1 MLIQSHSLKAR
12 ACVRVHHER
21 AYDYDDQTGLYL
33 YKQAD
38 EDEEVGNL
46 VTDAGR
52 VVLHTFIY
60 GSSAQRTSA
69 GLGTGMYW
77 IGLSDDASAP
87 AAGDTSLASE
97 LTADGLARADAS
109 TTGTITL
116 PTGSGT
122 ITTISNQFTYTGA
135 SQGVQK
141 TALFDDAGPPVNGNM
156 AHEIQFTQRTL
167 FTNDTLTLTFSIT
180 LT

>member
-1 MLIQSHSLKAR
+1 MYINIPQLSAKSR
-12 ACVRVHHER
+12 VTVHHER
-21 AYDYDDQTGLYL
+21 AVDFDEKTGLWL
-33 YKQAD
+33 YEQVD
-38 EDEEVGNL
+38 EDEVADNI

-52 VVLHTFIY
+52 VTLHTFIY
-60 GSSAQRTSA
+60 GKAADRV
-69 GLGTGMYW
+69 GLGAGMHF
-77 IGLSDDASAP
+77 IGISNDATAP
-87 AAGDTSLASE
+87 AAGDTTLASE
-97 LTADGLARADAS
+97 LSADGLGRAE
-109 TTGTITL
+109 GTVTL

-122 ITTISNQFTYTGA
+122 ITTVSNQFTYTGGG

-141 TALFDDAGPPVNGNM
+141 TALFDASSSGNM

>member
-1 MLIQSHSLKAR
+1 MLIQHQFKAR
-12 ACVRVHHER
+12 ARLVVHQER
-21 AYDYDDQTGLYL
+21 PAFDEKSGLWVMRQVGEDDE
-33 YKQAD
+33 AF
-38 EDEEVGNL
+38 NI

-60 GSSAQRTSA
+60 GKSADRTAA
-69 GLGTGMYW
+69 GLGAGMHF
-77 IGLSDDASAP
+77 IGLSNDGTAP

-97 LTADGLARADAS
+97 LTTDGLGRAE
-109 TTGTITL
+109 GTVTL

-122 ITTISNQFTYTGA
+122 ITQVSNQFTYTGGT
-135 SQGVQK
+135 SQAVQK
-141 TALFDDAGPPVNGNM
+141 TALFDASSAGNM

-167 FTNDTLTLTFSIT
+167 FPSDSLTLTFSIT